1 LTLKLK
7 KQEVALVGKI
17 KNRLLAA
24 FCLAI
29 AGGSLLFCLGF
40 SQFSMPSL
48 NMANLFK
55 NTEDELTPGT
65 ASVIKD
71 ENGAVISQMS
81 RRVYPGDEIIT
92 AEGRH
97 YRVKE
102 VAGNEAKAVFIE
114 MDQKLLA
121 YREEYSR
128 MEVPVAAVV
137 RNTGTVGIYHSHTDE
152 SYLPS
157 DGTYS
162 IPFHGGIIQVGD
174 SYKKTLSSEG
184 TKVYHD
190 TTPHD
195 PHDNNAYYRSR
206 RTAAQLMKKDPIAL
220 FDVHRDGIDDPEF
233 YRKTISNEDVSQM
246 RLVIGRENPRMSSNL
261 DFARRL
267 MAYANKTHYP
277 IAKEIFIGKGN
288 YNQDLLPTSLLIE
301 AGTYTNRKEEAMRGI
316 SLLADAVPAVLGIGG
331 ISSPTNPT
339 ARHPGSWSAVGWI
352 LLITV
357 LAGGAFLLTSA
368 GGWNEAKNRLSQLI
382 SGEFADLFGRRK
394 K

>member
-1 LTLKLK
+1 
-7 KQEVALVGKI
+7 VGKI
-17 KNRLLAA
+17 KNKLLAA

-48 NMANLFK
+48 NMANFFK
-55 NTEDELTPGT
+55 NSEDELTVGSET
-65 ASVIKD
+65 VIKD
-71 ENGAVISQMS
+71 EKGTVISKMS
-81 RRVYPGDEIIT
+81 RHVYPGDEVIT

-97 YRVKE
+97 YRVKN
-102 VAGNEAKAVFIE
+102 VAGNEAKAVFLG
-114 MDQKLLA
+114 MDQQLIA
-121 YREEYSR
+121 YNEEFSK
-128 MEVPVAAVV
+128 MKVPAAAVV
-137 RNTGTVGIYHSHTDE
+137 MNTGVVGIYHSHTDE

-174 SYKKTLSSEG
+174 SYTKTLSSQG

-206 RTAAQLMKKDPIAL
+206 RTAARLMKNNPIAL

-261 DFARRL
+261 DFAKRL
-267 MAYANKTHYP
+267 MAYANKVHYP
-277 IAKEIFIGKGN
+277 IAKEIFMGKGN
-288 YNQDLLPTSLLIE
+288 YNQDLLPTSVLIE
-301 AGTYTNRKEEAMRGI
+301 AGTYTNTKEEAMRGI
-316 SLLADAVPAVLGIGG
+316 SLLASAVPAVLGVSGT
-331 ISSPTNPT
+331 SSPTNPT

-352 LLITV
+352 LVVTV
-357 LAGGAFLLTSA
+357 LAGGAFLVISA
-368 GGWNEAKNRLSQLI
+368 GGWNEAKNRLSQLKI
-382 SGEFADLFGRRK
+382 GEFADLFGRRK

>member
-1 LTLKLK
+1 M
-7 KQEVALVGKI
+7 GKI

-40 SQFSMPSL
+40 AQFSMPSL
-48 NMANLFK
+48 NVANLFK

-81 RRVYPGDEIIT
+81 RRVYPGDEVIT

-102 VAGNEAKAVFIE
+102 VTGNEAKAVFIG

-128 MEVPVAAVV
+128 MEIPVAAVV
-137 RNTGTVGIYHSHTDE
+137 KNTGTVGIYHSHTDE
-152 SYLPS
+152 SYVPS

-162 IPFHGGIIQVGD
+162 IPFHGGIIQVGT
-174 SYKKTLSSEG
+174 SYTKTLSSEG

-206 RTAAQLMKKDPIAL
+206 RTAARLMRKNPIAL
-220 FDVHRDGIDDPEF
+220 FDVHRDGIQDPEY

-267 MAYANKTHYP
+267 MAYANKMHYP
-277 IAKEIFIGKGN
+277 IAKEIFMGKGN

-301 AGTYTNRKEEAMRGI
+301 AGTYTNTKEEAMRGI
-316 SLLADAVPAVLGIGG
+316 SLLASAVPTVLGVGG
-331 ISSPTNPT
+331 TSSPTNPT
-339 ARHPGSWSAVGWI
+339 ARHTGSWSAVGWI

-357 LAGGAFLLTSA
+357 LAGGVFLLVSA
-368 GGWNEAKNRLSQLI
+368 GGWNEAKNRLSQLM

>member
-1 LTLKLK
+1 M
-7 KQEVALVGKI
+7 GKI
-17 KNRLLAA
+17 KNKLLAA

-40 SQFSMPSL
+40 SQFSIPSL
-48 NMANLFK
+48 NMANFFK
-55 NTEDELTPGT
+55 NSEDELTCGT

-71 ENGAVISQMS
+71 EKGIVISEIS

-97 YRVKE
+97 YKVKK
-102 VAGNEAKAVFIE
+102 VTGNEATAVFLG

-121 YREEYSR
+121 YNEEFSR
-128 MEVPVAAVV
+128 MRVPAAAIVK
-137 RNTGTVGIYHSHTDE
+137 NTGIVGIYHSHTDE
-152 SYLPS
+152 SYVPS
-157 DGTYS
+157 DGTES
-162 IPFHGGIIQVGD
+162 IPFHGGIIQVGN
-174 SYKKTLSSEG
+174 SYTKTLSSEG

-190 TTPHD
+190 KTPHD

-206 RTAAQLMKKDPIAL
+206 RTAAQLMKKNPIAL
-220 FDVHRDGIDDPEF
+220 FDVHRDGIQDPEY
-233 YRKTISNEDVSQM
+233 YRKTIANEDVSQM

-267 MAYANKTHYP
+267 MAYANKMHYP

-301 AGTYTNRKEEAMRGI
+301 AGTYTNTKEEAMRGI
-316 SLLADAVPAVLGIGG
+316 SLLASAVPAVLGVSGT
-331 ISSPTNPT
+331 SSPTNPT
-339 ARHPGSWSAVGWI
+339 ARHPGTWSAIGWI
-352 LLITV
+352 LAVTV
-357 LAGGAFLLTSA
+357 VAGGVFLLISA
-368 GGWNEAKNRLSQLI
+368 GGWNEAKNRLSQLKT
-382 SGEFADLFGRRK
+382 GEFADLFGRRK

>member
-1 LTLKLK
+1 M
-7 KQEVALVGKI
+7 GKI
-17 KNRLLAA
+17 KNKLLAA

-48 NMANLFK
+48 NMANFFK
-55 NTEDELTPGT
+55 NSEDELTVGSET
-65 ASVIKD
+65 VIKD
-71 ENGAVISQMS
+71 EKGTVISKMS
-81 RRVYPGDEIIT
+81 RHVYPGDEVIT

-97 YRVKE
+97 YRVKN
-102 VAGNEAKAVFIE
+102 VAGNEAKAVFLG
-114 MDQKLLA
+114 MDQQLIA
-121 YREEYSR
+121 YNEEFSK
-128 MEVPVAAVV
+128 MKVPAAAVV
-137 RNTGTVGIYHSHTDE
+137 MNTGVVGIYHSHTDE

-174 SYKKTLSSEG
+174 SYTKTLSSQG

-206 RTAAQLMKKDPIAL
+206 RTAARLMKNNPIAL

-261 DFARRL
+261 DFAKRL
-267 MAYANKTHYP
+267 MAYANKVHYP
-277 IAKEIFIGKGN
+277 IAKEIFMGKGN
-288 YNQDLLPTSLLIE
+288 YNQDLLPTSVLIE
-301 AGTYTNRKEEAMRGI
+301 AGTYTNTKEEAMRGI
-316 SLLADAVPAVLGIGG
+316 SLLASAVPAVLGVSGT
-331 ISSPTNPT
+331 SSPTNPT

-352 LLITV
+352 LVVTV
-357 LAGGAFLLTSA
+357 LAGGAFLVISA
-368 GGWNEAKNRLSQLI
+368 GGWNEAKNRLSQLKI
-382 SGEFADLFGRRK
+382 GEFADLFGRRK